1 MTVKEYTKPPLP
13 FEGNKKLWRKNYKEI
28 LKEYNDIEIFVDLFG
43 GSGILSNWT
52 KNIYKDAI
60 VIYNDFDNY
69 RERLNNIQTT
79 NELMSDLRNILKDV
93 PTRKYIDEQHTNQIK
108 DLFEQYKNNNK
119 FIDLKTLSNQLHFS
133 KRINVDTTNIDK
145 FLKDRLY
152 NNINKNNIEY
162 SEHYLNGINIVSMD
176 WHKLYNY
183 CKETFKDYKI
193 CFILDPPYLYTD
205 KSQYNCRYWKLNDS
219 IELLDIL
226 KRYPF
231 IFFNSS
237 KSGFKE
243 LVDILN
249 RIFDTKI
256 TYNFISQNM
265 VNIIDKR
272 TDYCLYSNKQK

>member
-1 MTVKEYTKPPLP
+1 MTLKEYSKPPLP

-28 LKEYNDIEIFVDLFG
+28 LKEYNDVEIFVDLFG

-79 NELMSDLRNILKDV
+79 NDLLNDLRNVLKDV
-93 PTRKYIDEQHTNQIK
+93 PPRKYIDDDKTQQIK

-119 FIDLKTLSNQLHFS
+119 FIDLKTLKGQIHYT
-133 KRINVDTTNIDK
+133 KRINVDTTDIDK
-145 FLKDRLY
+145 FFKDKLY
-152 NNINKNNIEY
+152 NNINKNNIELC
-162 SEHYLNGINIVSMD
+162 EDYLTGINIVSMD
-176 WHKLYNY
+176 WRKLYNY

-256 TYNFISQNM
+256 TYKYISQNM
-265 VNIIDKR
+265 VNIVDKR

>member
-1 MTVKEYTKPPLP
+1 MTLKEYTKPPLP
-13 FEGNKKLWRKNYKEI
+13 FEGNRKLWRKNYKEI

-52 KNIYKDAI
+52 KNTYKDSI

-79 NELMSDLRNILKDV
+79 NDLLSDIRNILNDV
-93 PTRKYIDEQHTNQIK
+93 QPHKVVDDERTQQIK

-119 FIDLKTLSNQLHFS
+119 FIDLKTLKAQLHYT
-133 KRINVDTTNIDK
+133 KRINIDTTDIDK
-145 FLKDRLY
+145 FFKDKLY
-152 NNINKNNIEY
+152 NNINKNNIDNAED
-162 SEHYLNGINIVSMD
+162 YLNGINIVSMD
-176 WHKLYNY
+176 WRKLYKY
-183 CKETFKDYKI
+183 CKETFKEYKI

-226 KRYPF
+226 KNYPF

-256 TYNFISQNM
+256 TYKYISQNM
-265 VNIIDKR
+265 VNIIQER
-272 TDYCLYSNKQK
+272 MDYCLYSNKS

>member
-1 MTVKEYTKPPLP
+1 MTLKEYSKPPLP

-52 KNIYKDAI
+52 KNTYKDAI

-69 RERLNNIQTT
+69 CERLNNIQTT
-79 NELMSDLRNILKDV
+79 NDLLTDLRNILKDV
-93 PTRKYIDEQHTNQIK
+93 PPRKYIDEQHTNQIK

-119 FIDLKTLSNQLHFS
+119 FIDLKTLKAQLHYT
-133 KRINVDTTNIDK
+133 KRINIDTTDIDK
-145 FLKDRLY
+145 FFKDKLY

-162 SEHYLNGINIVSMD
+162 AEDYLNGINIVSMD

-256 TYNFISQNM
+256 TYKFISQNM
-265 VNIIDKR
+265 VNIVDKR

>member
-1 MTVKEYTKPPLP
+1 MTLKEYSKPPLP

-52 KNIYKDAI
+52 KNTYKNAI

-79 NELMSDLRNILKDV
+79 NDLLSDIREILKDV
-93 PTRKYIDEQHTNQIK
+93 PARKVVDDEKTQQIK
-108 DLFEQYKNNNK
+108 DLFEQYKNDNK
-119 FIDLKTLSNQLHFS
+119 FIDLKTLKAQIHYTR
-133 KRINVDTTNIDK
+133 RINIDTTDIDTFFK
-145 FLKDRLY
+145 EKLY
-152 NNINKNNIEY
+152 NNINKNNIDNAED
-162 SEHYLNGINIVSMD
+162 YLNGINIVSMD
-176 WHKLYNY
+176 WRKLYNY
-183 CKETFKDYKI
+183 CKETFKEYKI

-249 RIFDTKI
+249 RKFDTKI
-256 TYNFISQNM
+256 TYKYILQNM
-265 VNIIDKR
+265 VNSVDKR
-272 TDYCLYSNKQK
+272 TDYCLYSNKS

>member
-1 MTVKEYTKPPLP
+1 MTLKEYTKPPLP

-52 KNIYKDAI
+52 KKTYKDAI

-79 NELMSDLRNILKDV
+79 NDLLSDIRDILKDV
-93 PTRKYIDEQHTNQIK
+93 PPRKVVDDEKTQQIK

-119 FIDLKTLSNQLHFS
+119 FIDLKTLKGQLHYT
-133 KRINVDTTNIDK
+133 KRINIDTTDIDK
-145 FLKDRLY
+145 FFKDKLY
-152 NNINKNNIEY
+152 NNINKNNIDNAED
-162 SEHYLNGINIVSMD
+162 YLNGINIVSMD
-176 WHKLYNY
+176 WRKLYKY
-183 CKETFKDYKI
+183 CKETFKEYKI

-226 KRYPF
+226 KNYPF

-256 TYNFISQNM
+256 TYKYISQNM

-272 TDYCLYSNKQK
+272 TDYCLYSNKS